1 MDIPNRITT
10 KVKAKLIEIEGPRGK
25 LNHLNL
31 NFHSHKATSAICT
44 TFSHVKNLI
53 IGVTKGYR
61 YKMCLVCAHFPI
73 DSSVTD
79 RNKSIEIRDF
89 LGEEKV
95 RKVDMLDGVTVVP
108 SKKVKDELV
117 LYREDIELGWYLCNR
132 EGKNC

>member
-31 NFHSHKATSAICT
+31 DFHSRKATAAIRT

-53 IGVTKGYR
+53 IGVTKGYW
-61 YKMCLVCAHFPI
+61 YKMCLVYAHFPI
-73 DSSVTD
+73 NSSVTD
-79 RNKSIEIRDF
+79 RNKSIEICEF
-89 LGEEKV
+89 LG
-95 RKVDMLDGVTVVP
+95 DMLDGVTVVP

-117 LYREDIELGWYLCNR
+117 LYRDDIELGWYLCNR